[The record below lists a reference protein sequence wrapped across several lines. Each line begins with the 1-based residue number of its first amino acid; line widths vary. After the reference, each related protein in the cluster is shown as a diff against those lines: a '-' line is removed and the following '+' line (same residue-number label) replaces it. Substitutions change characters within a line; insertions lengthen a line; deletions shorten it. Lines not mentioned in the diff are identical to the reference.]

1 LRQEKRSVFL
11 SFGFEAVSVFSKRF
25 ELMKRIL
32 EFFDVYTAIEEETRK
47 SDLNF
52 EVFPNPAS
60 GWVELRYE
68 LPEPA
73 EQRVIPKELNI
84 SFFDI
89 VGKKLD
95 EWKSSGLHPGMNN
108 RSWDLSEWPSGI
120 YFVQLKIGNS
130 SSMKKI
136 VICK

>member
-1 LRQEKRSVFL
+1 LKAYYSDTD
-11 SFGFEAVSVFSKRF
+11 GD
-25 ELMKRIL
+25 RI
-32 EFFDVYTAIEEETRK
+32 I
-47 SDLNF
+47 DL
-52 EVFPNPAS
+52 
-60 GWVELRYE
+60 
-68 LPEPA
+68 
-73 EQRVIPKELNI
+73 
-84 SFFDI
+84 